1 MINTKTRQLYND
13 ICSLIR
19 DSSLPPVNVELVL
32 SLILQDVQRMT
43 TQEISREASEEI
55 LSGEDKPVEREESN
69 DRLEAEADQ
78 P

>member
-1 MINTKTRQLYND
+1 MINTKTRQLYNEF
-13 ICSLIR
+13 CSLIR
-19 DSSLPPVNVELVL
+19 DSGLPPVNVELVL
-32 SLILQDVQRMT
+32 SLILQDVQKMT

-55 LSGEDKPVEREESN
+55 LSGEDKPVEREGSN